1 MTSNLYISGTATIW
15 ICCAS
20 SYSPTFLVV
29 FSALASIF
37 LEKYLWSNTAVF
49 PDARIAL
56 TFGTVLFSC
65 PVVSGSSEHNIVV
78 VCAGQR
84 GRGMVFSSKAEDSE
98 AEGDQEQSDLGHE
111 WCQWGQ
117 QG

>member
-1 MTSNLYISGTATIW
+1 MPSNLYISGTATIW

-65 PVVSGSSEHNIVV
+65 PVVSGSSEDNIVV
-78 VCAGQR
+78 DCAGQR

-98 AEGDQEQSDLGHE
+98 AEGTKSKAI
-111 WCQWGQ
+111 
-117 QG
+117 

>member
-1 MTSNLYISGTATIW
+1 MPSNLYISGTAAIW

-20 SYSPTFLVV
+20 SYSPTFLVA
-29 FSALASIF
+29 FSVLASIF

-49 PDARIAL
+49 PDGRIAL
-56 TFGTVLFSC
+56 SFGTVLFSC

-98 AEGDQEQSDLGHE
+98 TEGTKSKAI
-111 WCQWGQ
+111 
-117 QG
+117 